1 MNWKCSQ
8 VASKVHFVNATKLR
22 ISVVLLILASAYAQ
36 ESRDTKKVV
45 LYQKDTG
52 CVSNNA
58 KNGPK
63 FITATEARVGKS
75 MYQVFWSHT
84 EPKREVFRVKVGT
97 FVGQDVL
104 KWWNY
109 GIGDED
115 DFNGDGV
122 PDYTWCGGADT
133 GFAMYLF
140 LSSNGQYQRA
150 EVLKTVQAAWQPPFH
165 RPAPDLGRAGS
176 YALDDT
182 MLERSAPGLVLLA
195 KVNHVTIDGTNKET
209 YQFRIGEADFKP

>member
-63 FITATEARVGKS
+63 FITATETRVGKS

-122 PDYTWCGGADT
+122 PDYTWCGGDDT

-140 LSSNGQYQRA
+140 LSSNRPYQRFGERRGGKKA
-150 EVLKTVQAAWQPPFH
+150 RARW
-165 RPAPDLGRAGS
+165 PA
-176 YALDDT
+176 
-182 MLERSAPGLVLLA
+182 
-195 KVNHVTIDGTNKET
+195 
-209 YQFRIGEADFKP
+209 

>member
-1 MNWKCSQ
+1 M
-8 VASKVHFVNATKLR
+8 NATKLR
-22 ISVVLLILASAYAQ
+22 ISAVLLILASAYAQ
-36 ESRDTKKVV
+36 ESRDPKKFV

-63 FITATEARVGKS
+63 FITATERRVGKS
-75 MYQVFWSHT
+75 IYQVFWSHT

-97 FVGQDVL
+97 FVGQDVV

-109 GIGDED
+109 GIADED

-122 PDYTWCGGADT
+122 PDYTWCGGDDT

-140 LSSNGQYQRA
+140 LSSNGQYQRVD
-150 EVLKTVQAAWQPPFH
+150 VLKTVQSAWRQRFH
-165 RPAPDLGRAGS
+165 KPAPDLGGS
-176 YALDDT
+176 DSGYALNDT
-182 MLERSAPGLVLLA
+182 VLERSATGLVLLA
-195 KVNHVTIDGTNKET
+195 KVDHVTINGTNKGT
-209 YQFRIGEADFKP
+209 YQFRIGQADFKP